1 MEFLLNS
8 VSGLLENLAAG
19 VAPACMLLFFE
30 PEVPESLR
38 EE

>member
-8 VSGLLENLAAG
+8 VSDFLTNIAKD
-19 VAPACMLLFFE
+19 VAPMCAFIFFE

>member
-8 VSGLLENLAAG
+8 VSDFLSNIASG
-19 VAPACMLLFFE
+19 VAPMCAFMFFE